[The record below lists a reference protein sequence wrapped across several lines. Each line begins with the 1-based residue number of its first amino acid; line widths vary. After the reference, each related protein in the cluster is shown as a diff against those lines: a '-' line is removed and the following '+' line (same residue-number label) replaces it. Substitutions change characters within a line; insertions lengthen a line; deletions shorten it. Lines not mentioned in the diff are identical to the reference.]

1 MAQIVS
7 KLNLNK
13 TPSIVE
19 NNSLIFAKNI
29 RVEVDGTIHRDYG
42 ISSIVEED
50 YVYEKIWKDCNIS
63 FDEYQFINIV
73 GVIND
78 SRAFY
83 LFIIANDIKQDSP
96 TNGEH
101 ISFIIKYDEDTKSFT
116 KCHTGWKHCGGT
128 ITGSVIHN
136 LVGDTILI
144 VAEYDALIDAP
155 IKFINLN
162 TSTDTTDES
171 LYTQSPKIPITNIE
185 YLNTFD
191 YNIPC
196 GVYQFFIRYR
206 VSENFYTDWFPA
218 SKELF
223 AGNSNTTVT
232 NFGTLTYSNP
242 KLDSNSSFKLGIKHL
257 IEDNKKLYKDFQI
270 GFILSHDDTILA
282 RAWKHYSLDTE
293 TIYFDYDA
301 KDAEEIEVIDVL
313 KSTYQLYNVGNVI
326 SFKNKVYISN
336 YKETEFDSQLVK
348 GTDFNIDVELKE
360 VDTEV
365 TDASDNDMII
375 TTINTSERVSSGVK
389 IENQGT
395 TTNLL
400 FGGQNGVIDKL
411 LSTKNEND
419 ATDTSIAERITS
431 TLNSAAMEGKTFK
444 SVTANYTTLRF
455 YTETLQSIKTA
466 TEKRI
471 RDNYLLDKHLNP
483 DDGYYI
489 NDIRFTNTITDSS
502 LDYAGKIHSLAGTTG
517 DTLYNSFKELFLA
530 NGVYLKTNGDFV
542 NIIGTP
548 VTRTRIIINRSA
560 TIEIWKKITDEDN
573 ATTSDEKYAEDETT
587 YQQIIELTLV
597 GDKWKNIVDT
607 SLYYKNI
614 STLIPFQS
622 YKFYVHF
629 VKDNGEITNGYFI
642 DELKVQ
648 YQPGAKKIIY
658 PKFTITKYP
667 NNYKACFFSIL
678 HTKTIAST
686 IFDISKDTASTYGL
700 CLDMSMMLTK
710 SFGDITVKQGPDIEW
725 DPGSDDEIQYLTN
738 KARFYHSSDANHIPT
753 FGGPGILDFKDNSF
767 LTTKYAYAL
776 AEYHVSDSV
785 QDANLVKCTPYIL
798 LEGSS
803 ISYDEHK
810 DSNLLGYI
818 CKVTTLN
825 KDRCLK
831 YFSDG
836 STILK
841 RESTGNYTEVD
852 TDNGLHDT
860 ITNLAP
866 TNEKIIYSNFNLNY
880 VNSTIDNL
888 DINFKTYY
896 SGTDTNKTS
905 IVKISRLIRSVIAD
919 EVYELPSMYRSYTR
933 KTFIPYNAVSN
944 TRTRFDNTI
953 RSSLL
958 IGDEE
963 RANICKFDAN
973 DYYNVPTNKGI
984 IVNLISVG
992 DAILV
997 HTRHSI
1003 FKFSGSNNL
1012 ASMDG
1017 EILVNESQPF
1027 DTGIV
1032 ELFGNDFG
1040 YAGLYDKEDAIIC
1053 ESGYIFFDRDCRTI
1067 YQYQGSG
1074 RITKLSDD
1082 ISKLFKHREIRSI
1095 KFANDYYNDR
1105 MFICIKFCDDLN
1117 VFDHD
1122 YPVTLSYNISEKV
1135 KSFVSLH
1142 DFSFDKA
1149 FNTKANCYFLAQDYN
1164 YPEDSEGFNNIC
1176 FVDRAN
1182 PGVYNFLELD
1192 EDKIYPYIYKE
1203 KTLDKLVTTSIVDVI
1218 VNADF
1223 EYIKTLNNIS
1233 WSSYKLE
1240 SEFKNIDSANP
1251 RSLCVADDF
1260 EYTQPCDKLRIY
1272 TDTCMTELLDFS
1284 KVSNDY
1290 SISDVNSYKYPRF
1303 NQGIWSF
1310 NYFRNILNVNNNK
1323 MNPLRQYTSDEN
1335 SLIKGKYFVVRFLF
1349 NDNFKLDTLQL
1360 TYN

>member
-19 NNSLIFAKNI
+19 NNSLVFAKNI

-50 YVYEKIWKDCNIS
+50 YIYERIWKDCNIS
-63 FDEYQFINIV
+63 ANNYQFVNIV

-83 LFIIANDIKQDSP
+83 LFIDAIDINENSS
-96 TNGEH
+96 TNGEPVN
-101 ISFIIKYDEDTKSFT
+101 FIIKYDEDTKSFT
-116 KCHTGWKHCGGT
+116 KCNTGWKHSGGT

-144 VAEYDALIDAP
+144 VAEYDAAIDVP

-293 TIYFDYDA
+293 TVYFDYDA

-348 GTDFNIDVELKE
+348 GTDFNINVELKE

-365 TDASDNDMII
+365 TDSSDNDMII

-411 LSTKNEND
+411 LSTKNEID

-431 TLNSAAMEGKTFK
+431 TLNSEAMEGKTYK
-444 SVTANYTTLRF
+444 SVTSNYTTLRF
-455 YTETLQSIKTA
+455 STETLQSIKTA

-471 RDNYLLDKHLNP
+471 RDNYLLDNHLSP

-489 NDIRFTNTITDSS
+489 KDVVFTNTITDSS
-502 LDYAGKIHSLAGTTG
+502 LNYAGKIHSLAGTTG

-548 VTRTRIIINRSA
+548 VTTTRIIINRSA
-560 TIEIWKKITDEDN
+560 TIEIWKKITDENDDIL
-573 ATTSDEKYAEDETT
+573 SDEKYNEDETT

-648 YQPGAKKIIY
+648 YQPNANKIIY
-658 PKFTITKYP
+658 PKFTITNYP
-667 NNYKACFFSIL
+667 TEYKACFFSIL

-686 IFDISKDTASTYGL
+686 IFDISKDTTSTYGL

-725 DPGSDDEIQYLTN
+725 EPGSDDEIQYLTN
-738 KARFYHSSDANHIPT
+738 KARFYHSSDANNIPT

-785 QDANLVKCTPYIL
+785 QDANLVKCTPYII

-818 CKVTTLN
+818 CKVTTLDKN
-825 KDRCLK
+825 RCLK

-841 RESTGNYTEVD
+841 KESTGNYTEVD

-860 ITNLAP
+860 ITNLLP

-933 KTFIPYNAVSN
+933 KTFIPYNVVSN

-984 IVNLISVG
+984 VINLISVG

-1149 FNTKANCYFLAQDYN
+1149 FNTKANCYFIA
-1164 YPEDSEGFNNIC
+1164 EDSNNPECLNNVC

-1203 KTLDKLVTTSIVDVI
+1203 KGIDKLVTTSIVDVI

-1240 SEFKNIDSANP
+1240 SEFKNIDSDNP

-1290 SISDVNSYKYPRF
+1290 SITDVNSYKYPRF

-1310 NYFRNILNVNNNK
+1310 NYFRNILNVNNDK

>member
-19 NNSLIFAKNI
+19 NNSLVFAKNI

-42 ISSIVEED
+42 ISSLVEED
-50 YVYEKIWKDCNIS
+50 HIYERIWKDCNIS
-63 FDEYQFINIV
+63 ANDYQFINIV

-83 LFIIANDIKQDSP
+83 LFISAIDINQNSSTK
-96 TNGEH
+96 GEAVY
-101 ISFIIKYDEDTKSFT
+101 FIIKYDEDTKCFT
-116 KCHTGWKHCGGT
+116 KCNTGWKHCGGT

-144 VAEYDALIDAP
+144 VAEYDAVIDVP

-293 TIYFDYDA
+293 TVYFDYDA
-301 KDAEEIEVIDVL
+301 KDAEEIEVTDVL

-348 GTDFNIDVELKE
+348 GTDFNINVELKE

-395 TTNLL
+395 TTNIL
-400 FGGQNGVIDKL
+400 FGGKDGVIDKL
-411 LSTKNEND
+411 LSTKNETD

-431 TLNSAAMEGKTFK
+431 TLNSEAMEGKTSK
-444 SVTANYTTLRF
+444 SVTANHTNLKF
-455 YTETLQSIKTA
+455 YTETLQSVRTA
-466 TEKRI
+466 TEKDI
-471 RDNYLLDKHLNP
+471 RDNYLLNNLDKYDENC
-483 DDGYYI
+483 YI
-489 NDIRFTNTITDSS
+489 KEITFDNTIDSTK
-502 LDYAGKIHSLAGTTG
+502 LDYAGKTTTLGGTTS
-517 DTLYNSFKELFLA
+517 TELYTAFKDLFLS
-530 NGVYLKTNGDFV
+530 NNVYLKTNGKFV
-542 NIIGTP
+542 NIVGTP
-548 VTRTRIIINRSA
+548 VTITRIIITRSA
-560 TIEIWKKITDEDN
+560 TIEIWKKTIDEDN
-573 ATTSDEKYAEDETT
+573 AIISNEKYNEEKIS
-587 YQQIIELTLV
+587 YNQIIELTLV
-597 GDKWKNIVDT
+597 GDEWKNVIDT

-648 YQPGAKKIIY
+648 YQPNANKIIY
-658 PKFTITKYP
+658 PKFTITNYP
-667 NNYKACFFSIL
+667 TGYKACFFSII

-686 IFDISKDTASTYGL
+686 IFDISKDTTSTYGL

-725 DPGSDDEIQYLTN
+725 EPGSDDEIQHITN
-738 KARFYHSSDANHIPT
+738 KARFYHSSDANNIPT

-785 QDANLVKCTPYIL
+785 RDANLVKCTPYII

-818 CKVTTLN
+818 CKVTTLD

-836 STILK
+836 STILE
-841 RESTGNYTEVD
+841 RNSTGNYTEVD
-852 TDNGLHDT
+852 TDNGINNT
-860 ITNLAP
+860 ITNLLP
-866 TNEKIIYSNFNLNY
+866 TTEKIIYSNFNLNY

-896 SGTDTNKTS
+896 SGTDTSKTS
-905 IVKISRLIRSVIAD
+905 IVKVSRLIRSIIAD

-933 KTFIPYNAVSN
+933 KTFIPYNVVSN

-984 IVNLISVG
+984 VVNLISVG

-1040 YAGLYDKEDAIIC
+1040 YAGLYNKEDAIIC

-1149 FNTKANCYFLAQDYN
+1149 FNTKANCYFIA
-1164 YPEDSEGFNNIC
+1164 EDSEYPECFSNVC

-1203 KTLDKLVTTSIVDVI
+1203 KGIDKLVTTSIVDVI
-1218 VNADF
+1218 VNANF

-1240 SEFKNIDSANP
+1240 SEFKNIDSTNP

-1260 EYTQPCDKLRIY
+1260 EYNKPCDNLRIY

-1284 KVSNDY
+1284 KISNDY
-1290 SISDVNSYKYPRF
+1290 GISDVNSYKYPRF

-1310 NYFRNILNVNNNK
+1310 NYFRNILNVNNDKIN
-1323 MNPLRQYTSDEN
+1323 NLRQYTSDEN

-1360 TYN
+1360 SYN

>member
-63 FDEYQFINIV
+63 FNEYQFLNIV

-96 TNGEH
+96 TNGE
-101 ISFIIKYDEDTKSFT
+101 SVNFIIKYDEDTKSFT
-116 KCHTGWKHCGGT
+116 KCNTGWKYGGGT

-144 VAEYDALIDAP
+144 VAEYDAAIDVP

-293 TIYFDYDA
+293 TVYFDYDA

-348 GTDFNIDVELKE
+348 GTDFNINVELKE

-395 TTNLL
+395 ITNIL

-419 ATDTSIAERITS
+419 TTDTSIAERIIS
-431 TLNSAAMEGKTFK
+431 TLNSEAMEGKTSK
-444 SVTANYTTLRF
+444 SVTANHTNLRF

-471 RDNYLLDKHLNP
+471 RDNYLLDNHLSA

-489 NDIRFTNTITDSS
+489 KNIIFTNTITDSS
-502 LDYAGKIHSLAGTTG
+502 LNYAGKIHSLAGTTG
-517 DTLYNSFKELFLA
+517 DTLYNSFKDLFLA

-542 NIIGTP
+542 NIVGTP

-560 TIEIWKKITDEDN
+560 TIEIWKKTVNEEND
-573 ATTSDEKYAEDETT
+573 TSTDEKYNEDETT

-597 GDKWKNIVDT
+597 GDKWRNIVDT

-686 IFDISKDTASTYGL
+686 IFDISKDTRSTYGL

-738 KARFYHSSDANHIPT
+738 KARFYHSSDANNIPT

-767 LTTKYAYAL
+767 LTTKFAYAL

-785 QDANLVKCTPYIL
+785 QDANLVKCTPYII

-825 KDRCLK
+825 KDRCLQ

-852 TDNGLHDT
+852 TDNGLNDT
-860 ITNLAP
+860 ITNLSP

-905 IVKISRLIRSVIAD
+905 IVKISRLIKSVIAD
-919 EVYELPSMYRSYTR
+919 EIYELPSMYRSYTR
-933 KTFIPYNAVSN
+933 KTFVPYNVVSN

-953 RSSLL
+953 RSSRL

-984 IVNLISVG
+984 VVNLISVG

-1149 FNTKANCYFLAQDYN
+1149 FNTKANCYFIA
-1164 YPEDSEGFNNIC
+1164 EDSNNPECLNNVC

-1182 PGVYNFLELD
+1182 PGIYNFLELD